1 MENLEHIN
9 KPWVIGLTGG
19 IGSGKTTVAREF
31 AKLGVPIFYSDEY
44 AKTAYFDPQIKARII
59 ELLGVDAYLSE
70 TEINKSFLRNAIFA
84 NAAIKTEIE
93 SLIHPYVRKGFE
105 KFLEKN
111 RDAKYVINETALLFE
126 KKLETKFTKIVL
138 VSADKSE
145 REQRVIKRD
154 KISKDNFE
162 KIVNSQIPENE
173 KILMADFVIINDLIE
188 ELPNKV
194 LKVNELL
201 IKSIG

>member
-1 MENLEHIN
+1 MENLEHI
-9 KPWVIGLTGG
+9 KTPWIIGLTGG

-59 ELLGVDAYLSE
+59 ELLGVDVYLSE
-70 TEINKSFLRNAIFA
+70 TEVNKVLLRNTIFT

-105 KFLEKN
+105 EFLEKN

-126 KKLETKFTKIVL
+126 KNLESKFSKIIL
-138 VSADKSE
+138 VSADIML

-154 KISKDNFE
+154 NISKESFE

-194 LKVNELL
+194 LKINELL
-201 IKSIG
+201 INSIG

>member
-1 MENLEHIN
+1 MENLEHI
-9 KPWVIGLTGG
+9 KTPWIIGLTGG

-31 AKLGVPIFYSDEY
+31 AKLGVPIFYSDDY
-44 AKTAYFDPQIKARII
+44 AKTAYFDPQIKARVI
-59 ELLGVDAYLSE
+59 ELLGVDVYLSE
-70 TEINKSFLRNAIFA
+70 TEVDKVLLRNTIFT

-105 KFLEKN
+105 EFLEKN

-126 KKLETKFTKIVL
+126 KNLESKFTKIIL
-138 VSADKSE
+138 VSADLKL

-154 KISKDNFE
+154 NISKESFE

-194 LKVNELL
+194 LKINELL
-201 IKSIG
+201 INSIG

>member
-1 MENLEHIN
+1 MENLEHI
-9 KPWVIGLTGG
+9 KTPWIIGLTGG

-59 ELLGVDAYLSE
+59 ELLGVDVYLSE
-70 TEINKSFLRNAIFA
+70 TEVDKVLLRNTIFT

-105 KFLEKN
+105 EFLEKN

-126 KKLETKFTKIVL
+126 KNLESKFSKIIL
-138 VSADKSE
+138 VSADIML

-154 KISKDNFE
+154 NISKESFE

-194 LKVNELL
+194 LKINELL
-201 IKSIG
+201 INSIG